1 MSVMNLAGTPISSY
15 APDFEVPGVDDEV
28 HHLARYLEEYQ
39 VVAVIFIS
47 NNCPYVQ
54 HYLERLKQLQTE
66 LASMGVTLI
75 GMNAN
80 DTTQDRA
87 ESMELMKIFA
97 TSGGMNF
104 PYLRDVTQ
112 DVARSFG
119 ASRTPEAFVLDHQ
132 GILRYRGLIDDN
144 PEDAAAVQ
152 VSYLRQAIGQ
162 VLEGQPVTIA
172 STDPVGS
179 EIKWRRH

>member
-1 MSVMNLAGTPISSY
+1 MSVMDLADTPIGSY

-28 HHLARYLEEYQ
+28 HHLARYLEKYQ

-54 HYLERLKQLQTE
+54 RYLERLKQLQTDF
-66 LASMGVTLI
+66 ASMGVTLI

-80 DTTQDRA
+80 DGTQDRA
-87 ESMELMKIFA
+87 ESFEMMKVFA
-97 TSGGMNF
+97 TSGGLNF

-119 ASRTPEAFVLDHQ
+119 ASKTPEAFVLDRQ

-144 PEDAAAVQ
+144 LEDAAAVQ
-152 VSYLRQAIGQ
+152 VPYLRQAIGQ
-162 VLEGQPVTIA
+162 ILQVQPVTIA

-179 EIKWRRH
+179 EIQWRH

>member
-1 MSVMNLAGTPISSY
+1 MIVMNLAGTAIGSY

-28 HHLARYLEEYQ
+28 HHMARYLQKYQ
-39 VVAVIFIS
+39 VVAVIFIG

-54 HYLERLKQLQTE
+54 HYLERLKQLQTDF
-66 LASMGVTLI
+66 ASEGVTLI

-80 DTTQDRA
+80 DGTQDRA
-87 ESMELMKIFA
+87 ESFEMMKVFA
-97 TSGGMNF
+97 AESGLNF

-119 ASRTPEAFVLDHQ
+119 ADKTPEAFLLDRQ
-132 GILRYRGLIDDN
+132 GILRYRGAIDDR
-144 PEDAAAVQ
+144 PEDAGAVQ
-152 VSYLRQAIGQ
+152 VPYLRQAIGQ
-162 VLEGQPVTIA
+162 VLEGQPVTIT

-179 EIKWRRH
+179 EIKWRH